1 MKLKELHLYNFGPFE
16 EYSLEFPSDA
26 TSCILITGKNNA
38 GKTTIIRALR
48 LISSALKLAPYSSTP
63 VSRELLRK
71 DTKDIDIPAMIYRF
85 QEGQAVAEAVFDNGK
100 TISVILDSTNNS
112 ITSSLP
118 SHVRS
123 SVSQQFGFLP
133 PLGQLAQR
141 EKLLDQ
147 RYVIDTI
154 DTTLA
159 PQHFRNHLYHLIND
173 DQYALIQQILEQ
185 TWEGIHFQHTES
197 DPTTPF
203 LICLYQ
209 DRDFTAEIGWAG
221 QGLQI
226 WLQIVTH
233 LVRLSEYPVF
243 IMDEPEI
250 FLHPQK
256 QNDLIRLIQ
265 EYYDGTA
272 IIATHS
278 TELMSNV
285 DISHIIYVQKGTT
298 QAKLRKKSDLQAI
311 ESIRKGMG
319 SSLNLY
325 ASQFQDVDCLL
336 FTEHK
341 LDYDIVMALASH
353 LNLKKRTQN
362 IPLSGSS
369 QWRNYANYRR
379 AYKTFFGKDIH
390 CSILLDKDYYPLDYH
405 QNIINELQSNEVKIA
420 FTPGKEIENLFL
432 EQDFLLQLLPKHA
445 SQQELCDY
453 LDTIYQQQREDCF
466 LTYVEFAKNYSEK
479 YKPKQFRTVCAE
491 LRPDF
496 DSIWNDKRQRHILIN
511 GKHTLAKV
519 RDYFRTHFHNDLT
532 TPFLAAELAKR
543 RKNFTRRFLSTIL

>member
-1 MKLKELHLYNFGPFE
+1 MKLRELHLCNFGPFE
-16 EYSLEFPSDA
+16 DYSLEFPSDA
-26 TSCILITGKNNA
+26 RSCILITGKNNA

-48 LISSALKLAPYSSTP
+48 LIGSALKLAPYSSTP

-71 DTKDIDIPAMIYRF
+71 DTKDIDIPSMIYHF
-85 QEGQAVAEAVFDNGK
+85 EEGQAVAEALFDNGK
-100 TISVILDSTNNS
+100 TITVILDSSNNS
-112 ITSSLP
+112 ITCSLPTHVHSSL
-118 SHVRS
+118 
-123 SVSQQFGFLP
+123 SQQFGFLP

-159 PQHFRNHLYHLIND
+159 PQHFRNHLYNLIND
-173 DQYALIQQILEQ
+173 DQYALIQRILEE
-185 TWEGIHFQHTES
+185 TWEGIQLKETEC
-197 DPTTPF
+197 DPASPF

-243 IMDEPEI
+243 ILDEPEI

-265 EYYDGTA
+265 DYYSGTA

-285 DISHIIYVQKGTT
+285 DTSHIIYVQKGTT
-298 QAKLRKKSDLQAI
+298 QAKLRKKSDLHAI

-369 QWRNYANYRR
+369 QWRNYANYRE

-390 CSILLDKDYYPLDYH
+390 CSILLDKDYYPPDFH
-405 QNIINELQSNEVKIA
+405 QAIIDDLQSNDVKIT
-420 FTPGKEIENLFL
+420 FTTGKEIENLFL
-432 EQDFLLQLLPKHA
+432 EQAFLLELLPKGA

-453 LDTIYQQQREDCF
+453 LDAIYRQQREDCF
-466 LTYVEFAKNYSEK
+466 LTYVEFAKKYSDK
-479 YKPKQFRTVCAE
+479 YKSKEFRTVCAE
-491 LRPDF
+491 LRSDF
-496 DSIWNDKRQRHILIN
+496 DSAWNDQRQRHNLIH

-519 RDYFRTHFHNDLT
+519 RDYFRTHYHNDLT
-532 TPFLAAELAKR
+532 TLVLATELARR